1 MGAPDDLERFATFR
15 RNCTLAK
22 LTAKGYPIVNLA
34 LNDINGNACE
44 LSEVI
49 PTGKYVLVDF
59 WATWCGPCVAA
70 IPDIK
75 ELAERFPEDLV
86 VIGVSCDSDLNAW
99 KVAIEKKHAE
109 V

>member
-1 MGAPDDLERFATFR
+1 MLRMGYNLTRGEVEELEKPIVGAPDDLERFATFR

-49 PTGKYVLVDF
+49 PTGK
-59 WATWCGPCVAA
+59 
-70 IPDIK
+70 
-75 ELAERFPEDLV
+75 
-86 VIGVSCDSDLNAW
+86 
-99 KVAIEKKHAE
+99 
-109 V
+109 